1 MDRMEPPDLFSFDLL
16 GGFVSLLF
24 LAAIIILVFFVIR
37 ALTGSASTR
46 KPVTTA
52 PGAETPLQIL
62 ARRFAAGEITLEE
75 YQKARDVLSE
85 PPKA

>member
-1 MDRMEPPDLFSFDLL
+1 MDRMEPPDLLSFDLL

-37 ALTGSASTR
+37 ALTGPASTR

-52 PGAETPLQIL
+52 PGAETPQQIL